1 MGRFILAISGASGA
15 PYAHRVLQALCD
27 SQHQIDIVVTPSGA
41 KVLEVEEDV
50 AIQGSGREA
59 IDALADW
66 VERDLSGRA
75 GLVLHDWRNVGADIA
90 SGSCAFDG
98 MAVVPCSGG
107 TMARIAHG
115 VSQGLLER
123 AADVCLK
130 ERRRLVLVP
139 REMPLSLIHLRN
151 MTAVTEAGAIV
162 LPASPGFYH
171 RPQSVQDLVDAV
183 AGRILHHLGAGS
195 GLMQAWRGIAVA
207 DELGQDSE

>member
-1 MGRFILAISGASGA
+1 MGRFILGISGASGA
-15 PYAHRVLQALCD
+15 PYARRVLQALCD
-27 SQHQIDIVVTPSGA
+27 SLHQIDIVVTPSGA

-59 IDALADW
+59 IDALANW

-90 SGSCAFDG
+90 SGSCAVDG
-98 MAVVPCSGG
+98 MVVVPCSGG

-139 REMPLSLIHLRN
+139 RETPLSLIHLRN

-171 RPQSVQDLVDAV
+171 RPRSVQDLVDAV

-195 GLMQAWRGIAVA
+195 GLMQAWRGIDVA

>member
-1 MGRFILAISGASGA
+1 MGRYIIGISGASGA
-15 PYAHRVLQALCD
+15 PYARRVLQALCD
-27 SQHQIDIVVTPSGA
+27 SPHQADIVITPSGA
-41 KVLEVEEDV
+41 KVLEVEEGVAVDESGRV
-50 AIQGSGREA
+50 AIDGLSQWLG
-59 IDALADW
+59 
-66 VERDLSGRA
+66 RDLSERA

-90 SGSCAFDG
+90 SGSCAVDG

-107 TMARIAHG
+107 TMARIAYG

-139 REMPLSLIHLRN
+139 RETPLSLIHLRN

-171 RPQSVQDLVDAV
+171 RPKTVQDLVDAV
-183 AGRILHHLGAGS
+183 AGRILHHLGVS
-195 GLMQAWRGIAVA
+195 SQLMQAWRGIDT
-207 DELGQDSE
+207 DESEPEQE